1 MDFTADFWT
10 PVKHWAALWISMRHH
25 LPWGVAFL
33 FPCSSQ
39 IKPCF
44 VSSHSLRP
52 VVRKT
57 GNLSISSSSS
67 ECWKGTRVKVSAVL
81 ASVPVQSCYK
91 HLALP
96 FFFFLPFIFLFFPF
110 FPVLFS
116 LSLPRYPLEVLHQMA
131 EKPSL
136 ETLVLLPIYCCRQD
150 HWSRI
155 GRETGISPSKPCFSD
170 PATTEL
176 QRDAVPSPPRPASTL
191 SNSTEQL
198 GSLKP

>member
-91 HLALP
+91 HLALR
-96 FFFFLPFIFLFFPF
+96 FFFFFFSSFYFPF
-110 FPVLFS
+110 FPFLSCPFFS
-116 LSLPRYPLEVLHQMA
+116 LSPPV
-131 EKPSL
+131 PSGSFASNGWKAKSGNL
-136 ETLVLLPIYCCRQD
+136 SAAPYLLLP
-150 HWSRI
+150 SR
-155 GRETGISPSKPCFSD
+155 P
-170 PATTEL
+170 
-176 QRDAVPSPPRPASTL
+176 
-191 SNSTEQL
+191 
-198 GSLKP
+198 LK

>member
-25 LPWGVAFL
+25 LAWGVAFL

-96 FFFFLPFIFLFFPF
+96 FFFFFPSFYFPF
-110 FPVLFS
+110 FPFLSCPFFS
-116 LSLPRYPLEVLHQMA
+116 LSLSSSTLWKFCIKWLKSQVW
-131 EKPSL
+131 KP
-136 ETLVLLPIYCCRQD
+136 YCC
-150 HWSRI
+150 SLF
-155 GRETGISPSKPCFSD
+155 TAAVK
-170 PATTEL
+170 TTE
-176 QRDAVPSPPRPASTL
+176 V
-191 SNSTEQL
+191 E
-198 GSLKP
+198 